1 MRIILT
7 ILFLYFIFHGQPDIF
22 DLVHQKVVQE
32 LKRTDS
38 P

>member
-22 DLVHQKVVQE
+22 DYVHQATIDYFKNQ
-32 LKRTDS
+32 K
-38 P
+38 

>member
-22 DLVHQKVVQE
+22 DYVHQATIDYFKK
-32 LKRTDS
+32 LK
-38 P
+38 